1 MRDGVNKRATL
12 GIKWLRA
19 RETKRETRPTERQA
33 EGLPLL
39 PAFPHGG
46 KRKAKGSRE
55 MRGCEKRVVVLR
67 HADSSLF
74 EEAYFVMRRASGRA
88 SHTDM
93 VTEAERLLTGG
104 EASPFPEEKK
114 EKEPKRKK
122 DGRARRAFLSLFW
135 FCLGGLCAVAV
146 VFVL

>member
-1 MRDGVNKRATL
+1 
-12 GIKWLRA
+12 
-19 RETKRETRPTERQA
+19 
-33 EGLPLL
+33 
-39 PAFPHGG
+39 
-46 KRKAKGSRE
+46 

-104 EASPFPEEKK
+104 EASPVIEQKK
-114 EKEPKRKK
+114 KKEPKKKK
-122 DGRARRAFLSLFW
+122 DGRVRRAFLSFLW
-135 FCLGGLCAVAV
+135 FCLGGLCALTA